1 MNDNSRTKNTTKNV
15 LSGLTNKVI
24 LLLLSFV
31 SRKVFINY
39 IGVEYLG
46 INSLF
51 ANILTILSLAD
62 MGFGIAM
69 SYSYYKPLAN
79 RD

>member
-1 MNDNSRTKNTTKNV
+1 MNDNSRTQNTTRNIIT
-15 LSGLTNKVI
+15 GLMNKII

-39 IGVEYLG
+39 IGIEYLG

-51 ANILTILSLAD
+51 AN
-62 MGFGIAM
+62 MV
-69 SYSYYKPLAN
+69 N
-79 RD
+79 

>member
-1 MNDNSRTKNTTKNV
+1 MNDNSRTQNTTRNIIT
-15 LSGLTNKVI
+15 GLMNKII

-39 IGVEYLG
+39 IGIEYLG

-51 ANILTILSLAD
+51 ANRLIEKL
-62 MGFGIAM
+62 IAT
-69 SYSYYKPLAN
+69 
-79 RD
+79 